1 METIKALIIEDEK
14 PARDLLNNYIS
25 NHQQIEVI
33 GEVDNGFDAVKLI
46 NEHNPDLIFLDIQIP
61 KLTGLEV
68 LELVENMPCVIFTT
82 AYNEYA
88 IKAFEINAVDY
99 LLKPYSRKR
108 FAEAIEKASV
118 RLAKGEKGENE
129 KKLLETT
136 NATEEEFLQRVVIK
150 DRSKIN
156 VVATAEIKYIKA
168 EDDYVMI
175 HSEKGNFLKQKTMKF
190 FESSLDPKQFVRIH
204 RSYIVNINIISSL
217 QLYEKDSYVVKTTD
231 GDTLK
236 VSKTGLKKIKQQLDM

>member
-1 METIKALIIEDEK
+1 MKKIKALIIEDEK
-14 PARDLLNNYIS
+14 PARDLLNNYIAD
-25 NHQQIEVI
+25 HEQIEVI
-33 GEVDNGFDAVKLI
+33 GEVDNGFDAVKII
-46 NEHNPDLIFLDIQIP
+46 NESNPDLIFLDIQIP

-108 FAEAIEKASV
+108 FAESIDKASV
-118 RLAKGEKGENE
+118 RLANGEKGDNE
-129 KKLLETT
+129 KRLIDTPNTT
-136 NATEEEFLQRVVIK
+136 EDEFLQRVVIK

-156 VVATAEIKYIKA
+156 VVPTSEIKYIEA
-168 EDDYVMI
+168 QDDYVMI
-175 HSEKGNFLKQKTMKF
+175 YAEKGRFLKQKTMKF

-204 RSYIVNINIISSL
+204 RSYIVNINNILSL
-217 QLYEKDSYVVKTTD
+217 QLYEKDSYVVKTAC
-231 GDTLK
+231 GNTLK

>member
-33 GEVDNGFDAVKLI
+33 GEIDNGFDAVKLI

>member
-33 GEVDNGFDAVKLI
+33 GEIDNGFDAVKLI

-156 VVATAEIKYIKA
+156 VVATTEIKYIKA

>member
-156 VVATAEIKYIKA
+156 VVATTEIKYIKA